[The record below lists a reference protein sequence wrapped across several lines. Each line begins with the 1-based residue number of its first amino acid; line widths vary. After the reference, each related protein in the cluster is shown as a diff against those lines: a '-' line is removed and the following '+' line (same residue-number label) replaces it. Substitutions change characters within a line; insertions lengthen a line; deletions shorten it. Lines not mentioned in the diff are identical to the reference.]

1 MKPRIL
7 SAIVRR
13 ELASYFSSPT
23 GYVFITIFI
32 FLSAFAAFWLPD
44 FFNRNIASLDQL
56 NMWFPALLLLLV
68 PAITMG
74 AWAEE
79 RKQGTEEL
87 LLTLP
92 ARDWELV
99 LGKYLACVLIYTAA
113 LLFSVSHVLVL
124 AYLGK
129 PDLGLMFST
138 YLGYWLAGASLIAVG
153 LVASALT
160 TNLTVAFITA
170 AVLCGSIVSVGALAV
185 IFPGSLVG
193 RSASELSLPQRFA
206 DFGRGVIALEN
217 IAYFVML
224 ALLGLWANT
233 LLVSRHHWSGSRDA
247 ATRTA
252 LACVRG
258 AAIVVSC
265 AAVVTLFSRTTA
277 RADATAERLWSL
289 SDETAKLIRDI
300 PEDRPVLITAYVS
313 PRVPAAYIQTRE
325 TLLGLL
331 RELDQAQGGSRII
344 VKLVD
349 TEPYTDAAR
358 EAKRNFNIEPRAV
371 GTGPEDDQG
380 APAEI
385 FMGLAFTSG
394 GEQFVLPFLSRG
406 LPVEY
411 ELARSIR
418 TVSLSGR
425 KKIGIVETEAGV
437 FGSFDFNS
445 FTSKPDWPIVG
456 ELRKQYE
463 VVQVGKGTAPPDDLD
478 VLFLAQPSTMTDADL
493 APILEYIKKGKPT
506 IVFEDPL
513 PLVNPGI
520 ATSEPR
526 GAGQNPFQRQRMPQ
540 QDPKAN
546 LAPLWDLLSAE
557 VPPTKVLWDG
567 YNPRPG
573 MGFEREIIFVARN
586 SGSPQA
592 FNPSLAMTSGL
603 QELVVLMSGEVVT
616 RPDASAKGLTVTPLM
631 HTSPVSGFVVYQ
643 EMLRRGFFGI
653 EGFNRNRKQVPSA
666 GGHTIGAWIRGTLP
680 PPAAGEGGEA
690 PKPASSINVVLLPD
704 LDLISPEFFRLRET
718 GMEQFN
724 FDNVTFIL
732 NVVDTMAGDESLVEL
747 RKRRPAY
754 RTLERLDAARRTLE
768 MDKDSAVDKAVNEA
782 NSEIA
787 AANEVLRRK
796 IAEIEERKD
805 LDDTTRQIMIESVRT
820 AEQRRVEVQTA
831 GINDR
836 KDEAITAARTRSKE
850 QIEAIQTQIRV
861 AAVAL
866 PPIPA
871 LALGTIVFVRRR
883 GRERE
888 GVARE
893 RLRTHTA
900 TRV

>member
-13 ELASYFSSPT
+13 ELGSYFASPT

-56 NMWFPALLLLLV
+56 NMWFPALLLLLI

-92 ARDWELV
+92 ARDWQLV

-124 AYLGK
+124 SYLGK

-138 YLGYWLAGASLIAVG
+138 YLGYWLAGSSLIAVG

-170 AVLCGSIVSVGALAV
+170 AVLCGSIVSMGALSA
-185 IFPGSLVG
+185 IFPGTMVG
-193 RSASELSLPQRFA
+193 RVASELSLPQRFA

-217 IAYFVML
+217 VAYFVML
-224 ALLGLWANT
+224 AFLGLWANT

-247 ATRTA
+247 AGRTA
-252 LACVRG
+252 LAFIRG
-258 AAIVVSC
+258 GAIVVSC
-265 AAVVTLFSRTTA
+265 AAIITLLSRTAA

-289 SDETAKLIRDI
+289 SGETTKLISEV
-300 PEDRPVLITAYVS
+300 PEERPVLITAYIS
-313 PRVPAAYIQTRE
+313 PKVPATYIQTRE

-331 RELDQAQGGSRII
+331 RELDQARGGSRII
-344 VKLVD
+344 VKLV
-349 TEPYTDAAR
+349 EAEAYTDAAR

-371 GTGPEDDQG
+371 GAGPEDDQG
-380 APAEI
+380 APGEI
-385 FMGLAFTSG
+385 FMGLAFNSG

-463 VVQVGKGTAPPDDLD
+463 VIQVGKGTAPPDDLD

-513 PLVNPGI
+513 PMVNPSL

-526 GAGQNPFQRQRMPQ
+526 GAGQNPFQKQRQPQ

-546 LAPLWDLLSAE
+546 LAPLWDMLGAE

-573 MGFEREIIFVARN
+573 MGFEREIVFIAKTN
-586 SGSPQA
+586 GSPQA
-592 FNPSLAMTSGL
+592 FNTSLPMTSGL

-616 RPDASAKGLTVTPLM
+616 HPDATAKGLTVTPLL

-643 EMLRRGFFGI
+643 EMLKRGFFGI

-666 GGHTIGAWIRGTLP
+666 GGHSIGAWIKGT
-680 PPAAGEGGEA
+680 ATDTGGA
-690 PKPASSINVVLLPD
+690 INVVLLPD
-704 LDLISPEFFRLRET
+704 LDIVSPEFFRLRET

-754 RTLERLDAARRTLE
+754 RTLERLDAARQTLE
-768 MDKDSAVDKAVNEA
+768 MDKDSAVDKATNEA

-796 IAEIEERKD
+796 VAEIEDRKD
-805 LDDTTRQIMIESVRT
+805 LDDTTRQIMIESVRS
-820 AEQRRVEVQTA
+820 AEQRRVEVQTS

-836 KDEAITAARTRSKE
+836 KEEAIVAARTKSKE
-850 QIEAIQTQIRV
+850 QIEAVQTQIRI

-871 LALGTIVFVRRR
+871 LALGTIVFIRRR
-883 GRERE
+883 GQERE

-893 RLRTHTA
+893 RLR
-900 TRV
+900 

>member
-7 SAIVRR
+7 SAIIRR
-13 ELASYFSSPT
+13 ELASYFASPT

-56 NMWFPALLLLLV
+56 NAWFPALLLLLI
-68 PAITMG
+68 PAITMS

-92 ARDWELV
+92 ARDWQLV

-138 YLGYWLAGASLIAVG
+138 YLGYWLAGSALIAIG

-160 TNLTVAFITA
+160 TNLTVAFIVA
-170 AVLCGSIVSVGALAV
+170 AVLCGGIVSVGALSS
-185 IFPGSLVG
+185 IFPGTLIG
-193 RSASELSLPQRFA
+193 RVASELALPQRFA
-206 DFGRGVIALEN
+206 DFGRGVVSLEN
-217 IAYFVML
+217 VAYFVML
-224 ALLGLWANT
+224 ALFGLWVNA
-233 LLVSRHHWSGSRDA
+233 LLVSRHHWSGSRNA
-247 ATRTA
+247 VGRTG
-252 LACVRG
+252 LAFIRG
-258 AAIVVSC
+258 AAIIV
-265 AAVVTLFSRTTA
+265 AAAALMTLVSRTSA
-277 RADATAERLWSL
+277 RADATAEQLWSL
-289 SDETAKLIRDI
+289 SDETRRLVREV
-300 PEDRPVLITAYVS
+300 PEERPVLITAYVS
-313 PRVPAAYIQTRE
+313 PKIPATYIQTRE

-331 RELDQAQGGSRII
+331 RELDRAEGGSRIT
-344 VKLVD
+344 VKLVEA
-349 TEPYTDAAR
+349 EPFTDAAR
-358 EAKRNFNIEPRAV
+358 EAKRNFNIEPREV
-371 GTGPEDDQG
+371 GIGPEDDQG
-380 APAEI
+380 APRAI
-385 FMGLAFTSG
+385 FMGLAFNSG

-418 TVSLSGR
+418 TVSLTGR

-437 FGSFDFNS
+437 FGSFDFNT
-445 FTSKPDWPIVG
+445 FTSKPDWPIIG

-463 VVQVGKGTAPPDDLD
+463 VIQVGKGTTPPADID

-493 APILEYIKKGKPT
+493 APIIEHIKTGKPT

-513 PLVNPGI
+513 PMVNPGM

-526 GAGQNPFQRQRMPQ
+526 GADQNPFQRQRMPQ

-546 LAPLWDLLSAE
+546 LAPLWDLLGAE
-557 VPPTKVLWDG
+557 VPATKVIWDG

-573 MGFEREIIFVARN
+573 MGFEREIVFVATN
-586 SGSPQA
+586 SGAPQA
-592 FNPSLAMTSGL
+592 FNSSLPMTNGL
-603 QELVVLMSGEVVT
+603 QELVLLMSGEVVT

-631 HTSPVSGFVVYQ
+631 HTSPVSGFVVYH
-643 EMLRRGFFGI
+643 EMLKKGFFGI
-653 EGFNRNRKQVPSA
+653 EGFNRGRKQTPSA
-666 GGHTIGAWIRGTLP
+666 GGHTLGAWIKGVPLTGLP
-680 PPAAGEGGEA
+680 VSAGEA
-690 PKPASSINVVLLPD
+690 PPSPNSINVVLLPD
-704 LDLISPEFFRLRET
+704 LDLISSEFFRLRET
-718 GMEQFN
+718 GLEQFN

-732 NVVDTMAGDESLVEL
+732 NVIDTMAGDESLVEL

-768 MDKDSAVDKAVNEA
+768 MDTDSAVDKATNEA
-782 NSEIA
+782 NTEIA
-787 AANEVLRRK
+787 AANESLRRK
-796 IAEIEERKD
+796 VAEIEGRTD

-831 GINDR
+831 AIND
-836 KDEAITAARTRSKE
+836 KKEAAITEARTKSKE
-850 QIEAIQTQIRV
+850 RIEAVQTQIRL

-871 LALGTIVFVRRR
+871 LALGTMVFIRRR
-883 GRERE
+883 SQERE

-893 RLRTHTA
+893 RLR
-900 TRV
+900 